1 MNNSKKCAV
10 IAAGA
15 AVLLVAG
22 GASAAS
28 AVEEEPTARELFQE
42 IAPAEVA
49 AAVADDGATVSSS
62 GDVVATA
69 TDTTIS
75 VASPEGQVTLTAPA
89 ETEQSRITGI
99 LMEDASALFS
109 IELQGPSAPQDYVFT
124 SDLPQ
129 GATATLL
136 DGGGVM
142 YFDAEGAYLSALAA
156 PWARDASGQE
166 IPTSFSLD
174 GTTVIQHVDVDA
186 VADISYPVV
195 ADPWQGKALYQAAW
209 VTDQGGSG
217 YVVNAVPTV
226 FGRQAANVLAYGPH
240 ADEVRAK
247 LGSLAYKFT
256 PTIEEQL
263 ICHVNWNNNGTYG
276 GPTWNLES
284 WRPAVHWWLQT
295 AQGCNP

>member
-1 MNNSKKCAV
+1 MKKSAA

-15 AVLLVAG
+15 ACLLIVSS
-22 GASAAS
+22 ASAAL
-28 AVEEEPTARELFQE
+28 AVEEEPTAREIFQE
-42 IAPAEVA
+42 VAPPEVA
-49 AAVADDGATVSSS
+49 AAVAPVGLTVSSS
-62 GDVVATA
+62 GDVTATA

-75 VASPEGQVTLTAPA
+75 VASPVGQVTLTAPA
-89 ETEQSRITGI
+89 ETDQSRITGI

-109 IELQGPSAPQDYVFT
+109 IELQGPSAPRNYVFAN
-124 SDLPQ
+124 DLPDD
-129 GATATLL
+129 ATATLL

-142 YFDAEGAYLSALAA
+142 YFDAAGTYLSSLAS
-156 PWARDASGQE
+156 PWARDAAGQK

-186 VADISYPVV
+186 VTDITYPVV
-195 ADPWQGKALYQAAW
+195 ADPWQGKMLYQAAW
-209 VTDQGGSG
+209 VTDQGGSN

-226 FGRQAANVLAYGPH
+226 FGRDAANVLAYGPH

-263 ICHVNWNNNGTYG
+263 ICHVNWNLKGTRG
-276 GPTWNLES
+276 GATWNLES
-284 WRPAVHWWLQT
+284 WRPAVHWWIQT
-295 AQGCNP
+295 ASGCNP